1 MHTTDEILAAIA
13 ETVHEIAGP
22 DAREVQPDKSFADD
36 LDVDS
41 LAMVEITVAL
51 EERLGVAIPDAQAK
65 NLITVGDAVEWIS
78 AAQTGVAA

>member
-13 ETVHEIAGP
+13 ETVHEIAGA
-22 DAREVQPDKSFADD
+22 DIDEVQPDKSFSDD

-51 EERLGVAIPDAQAK
+51 EERLGVAIPDSQAK
-65 NLITVGDAVEWIS
+65 NLATVGDAVEWIS
-78 AAQTGVAA
+78 TAQTGVAA